1 MKLVAA
7 LVVYIS
13 LIPGTLSLVEPCKE
27 NLVYCGSTLEQYH
40 GYTSDEI
47 RSYISRSSLGQYIA
61 DAFDEPEDAL
71 FRCTDTAGDL
81 HLTEFCY
88 SGCTQPPNGD
98 VCAAET

>member
-1 MKLVAA
+1 MK
-7 LVVYIS
+7 
-13 LIPGTLSLVEPCKE
+13 
-27 NLVYCGSTLEQYH
+27 